1 MRKWLARLFRRLANR
16 LDPPP
21 SPLATVKGGGG
32 HGTPEDE
39 GP

>member
-1 MRKWLARLFRRLANR
+1 MRKALARFFRRLANR

-21 SPLATVKGGGG
+21 NPVAAKGGGG